1 LPETPSSEGASKE
14 RGEDVVDGI
23 GGKHDL
29 HCPNAIRLFGALAL
43 SRLAMKLQTTSS
55 AALFLSGSAEC
66 LTATL
71 SLMIPVN
78 AP

>member
-1 LPETPSSEGASKE
+1 
-14 RGEDVVDGI
+14 
-23 GGKHDL
+23 
-29 HCPNAIRLFGALAL
+29 
-43 SRLAMKLQTTSS
+43 MKLQTTSS